1 MRIIQATTYI
11 VLIFVLMPYA
21 YALKTGVVVDVDGDI
36 YKGCVLTE
44 KGNSAYDVLKKFD
57 DVNDDIKMK
66 FDGVITNTPF
76 LRSIN
81 GIEGKALGDNKFSG
95 WNFWISDK
103 DDNFKEPPELAPGW
117 GMGIGDY
124 KVENEIDV
132 IGVNFA
138 ITEFNPDWTVKVK
151 PQKPEYIRHSEL
163 CEKLKVKDIK
173 VYVDG
178 KKEAGADKDGGK
190 IDVIPGSKVEL
201 KVKLENL
208 YTYEEN
214 INIEEISVEG
224 TLEDIDD
231 GNDLDDG
238 VDEFDLKPEKKKEV
252 TLKFDI
258 PLEMEDGDYDL
269 IIEIKGENEIGFP
282 YSDTI
287 EFEVEVDKEKH
298 DVVFNQLKFL
308 EGNVQCGSSAN
319 LKVKVINFGTNDE
332 NVKLTISNHELGINI
347 QESFGL
353 NKDPF
358 KEDNS
363 FSKSY
368 SIKLP
373 ANINPGTYTL
383 FADLFYGDSIKS
395 ATVKLNVKCNG
406 LNNVNNK
413 SSKEIKSAVNNPTQS
428 KNNNPLSTI
437 ETMPAKIVGAATS
450 TVTEEKKSSNKDILM
465 AGVFVGE
472 IMLLIVGV
480 ILLAYLLKKH

>member
-308 EGNVQCGSSAN
+308 
-319 LKVKVINFGTNDE
+319 
-332 NVKLTISNHELGINI
+332 
-347 QESFGL
+347 
-353 NKDPF
+353 
-358 KEDNS
+358 
-363 FSKSY
+363 
-368 SIKLP
+368 
-373 ANINPGTYTL
+373 
-383 FADLFYGDSIKS
+383 
-395 ATVKLNVKCNG
+395 
-406 LNNVNNK
+406 
-413 SSKEIKSAVNNPTQS
+413 
-428 KNNNPLSTI
+428 
-437 ETMPAKIVGAATS
+437 
-450 TVTEEKKSSNKDILM
+450 
-465 AGVFVGE
+465 
-472 IMLLIVGV
+472 
-480 ILLAYLLKKH
+480 